1 MFYIDNYNSKAISN
15 TPPNK
20 EDMKKIVQTKNE
32 LTKQQLAVFWNI
44 VGVAIG
50 YNYEDVKELLAK
62 YGYKVVN
69 EQDAAVA
76 IADLWGTTKW
86 VDFVKEL
93 NYILEDT
100 IDEHMTEAQEESG
113 FVAALIGAIG
123 AVAGGTLGLAS
134 SDKQKKAAKE
144 GAKTQMLAGLTNV
157 LAAREQRKAAE
168 LEAKTSKGKTIVWII
183 VSLIIVIGLIIG
195 IVIYK
200 KNKKTE

>member
-1 MFYIDNYNSKAISN
+1 MFYIDDYNSKAISN
-15 TPPNK
+15 NPPKK
-20 EDMKKIVQTKNE
+20 EEMKKIIETKKN
-32 LTKQQLAVFWNI
+32 LTQQQLAVFWHI

-50 YNYEDVKELLAK
+50 YNYKDIKELLSK

-76 IADLWGTTKW
+76 IADLWSTPKW

-93 NYILEDT
+93 NFILEDT
-100 IDEHMTEAQEESG
+100 IDEYTDAEENG
-113 FVAALIGAIG
+113 FVGALIAAIG
-123 AVAGGTLGLAS
+123 TVAGGTLGIVS
-134 SDKQKKAAKE
+134 SNKQKKAATE
-144 GAKTQMLAGLTNV
+144 SAKTQMLSGLTNV

-168 LEAKTSKGKTIVWII
+168 SQAKLSKGKTITWVI